1 MLLQLLHLLAVVAE
15 AMSGALMGMRR
26 GMDRVGLCL
35 VGAVTALGAGTLRD
49 VLLGHEPLAW
59 ISHPDY
65 VLITIAAASVAAA
78 CAKWLRHWQGLFVT
92 VDAIGLIAFTVIGC
106 DVPATTDVSP
116 PSSCWP
122 RACWPRACTGNLGY
136 SPPPIRA
143 AQVNRAVRYPH
154 SMIQKKKS
162 QSHDPYAPVAKNQL
176 LAARLPMWRSKF
188 IVLLVF
194 GAFAALAGRAFWVQV
209 VNQDFYVDQ
218 GQKRYQRTIEL
229 DATRGRIVDRNGSM
243 LAVSLATYEIWASPK
258 LIDEAAFVPLSRLLD
273 LPLAE
278 LRRRLNGDKTFV
290 LLKRQVDAETAGHL
304 SKAGLAGITQIADSK
319 RFYPEGES
327 AAHVVGFTDIEDD
340 GQEGVELAANEQL
353 LGVPGQREVIRDR
366 LGRVVSETRP
376 LVPAQNG
383 ETIHLTIDRRIQQL
397 AYAQLKDAIARH
409 HAEAGSVVVLDARN
423 GEILA
428 LANYPS
434 FDPND
439 RARLTGRQLRNRAV
453 VDTFEPGSTIK
464 PVVVALSIDEGK
476 VRPHSVIDTAPG
488 WYKIGPAVIHDT
500 SNHGVMTVAE
510 AVQKSSNIALAKL
523 ALNLPAEKIWTKYQE
538 YGLGLRPELTFPGVA
553 SGKVRP
559 YKRWR
564 PIEQA
569 TMAYGYGLS
578 TSLLQI
584 AQVYTAYAGDG
595 TMHHV
600 SLLRNAAGAATQSGD
615 AGHAVTTPATA
626 RAIRSML
633 EMATGVGG
641 TGRAATV
648 EGYRVGGKTGTARKQ
663 VGATYAKNRYRA
675 LFVGMAPMSDPRLIV
690 AVMIDDPAGKAFYG
704 GTVAGPVFSGVTG
717 GALQLLGVP
726 PDAPGT

>member
-1 MLLQLLHLLAVVAE
+1 
-15 AMSGALMGMRR
+15 
-26 GMDRVGLCL
+26 
-35 VGAVTALGAGTLRD
+35 
-49 VLLGHEPLAW
+49 
-59 ISHPDY
+59 
-65 VLITIAAASVAAA
+65 
-78 CAKWLRHWQGLFVT
+78 
-92 VDAIGLIAFTVIGC
+92 
-106 DVPATTDVSP
+106 
-116 PSSCWP
+116 
-122 RACWPRACTGNLGY
+122 
-136 SPPPIRA
+136 
-143 AQVNRAVRYPH
+143 
-154 SMIQKKKS
+154 
-162 QSHDPYAPVAKNQL
+162 
-176 LAARLPMWRSKF
+176 
-188 IVLLVF
+188 
-194 GAFAALAGRAFWVQV
+194 
-209 VNQDFYVDQ
+209 
-218 GQKRYQRTIEL
+218 
-229 DATRGRIVDRNGSM
+229 
-243 LAVSLATYEIWASPK
+243 
-258 LIDEAAFVPLSRLLD
+258 
-273 LPLAE
+273 
-278 LRRRLNGDKTFV
+278 LRRRLNADKTFI
-290 LLKRQVDAETAGHL
+290 LLKRQVDADTAARL
-304 SKAGLAGITQIADSK
+304 SRLSLAGVTQIADSK

-327 AAHVVGFTDIEDD
+327 AAHVVGFTDIEDN

-376 LVPAQNG
+376 LVPARNG

-397 AYAQLKDAIARH
+397 AYAQLKEAIAKH

-464 PVVVALSIDEGK
+464 PLVVALSIDEGK
-476 VRPHSVIDTAPG
+476 VRPQSVIDTAPG
-488 WYKIGPAVIHDT
+488 WYTIGPAVIHDT
-500 SNHGVMTVAE
+500 SNHGMMTVSE

-523 ALNLPAEKIWTKYQE
+523 ALNLPAETIWTKYQQ

-595 TMHHV
+595 TMQRV
-600 SLLRNAAGAATQSGD
+600 SLLRNGADAAAPSADQD
-615 AGHAVTTPATA
+615 LAVTKPATA
-626 RAIRSML
+626 RAIRAML

-641 TGRAATV
+641 TGRAAAV
-648 EGYRVGGKTGTARKQ
+648 DGYRIGGKTGTARKQ

-726 PDAPGT
+726 PDAPGV

>member
-1 MLLQLLHLLAVVAE
+1 
-15 AMSGALMGMRR
+15 
-26 GMDRVGLCL
+26 
-35 VGAVTALGAGTLRD
+35 
-49 VLLGHEPLAW
+49 
-59 ISHPDY
+59 
-65 VLITIAAASVAAA
+65 
-78 CAKWLRHWQGLFVT
+78 
-92 VDAIGLIAFTVIGC
+92 
-106 DVPATTDVSP
+106 
-116 PSSCWP
+116 
-122 RACWPRACTGNLGY
+122 
-136 SPPPIRA
+136 
-143 AQVNRAVRYPH
+143 
-154 SMIQKKKS
+154 
-162 QSHDPYAPVAKNQL
+162 
-176 LAARLPMWRSKF
+176 
-188 IVLLVF
+188 
-194 GAFAALAGRAFWVQV
+194 
-209 VNQDFYVDQ
+209 
-218 GQKRYQRTIEL
+218 
-229 DATRGRIVDRNGSM
+229 
-243 LAVSLATYEIWASPK
+243 
-258 LIDEAAFVPLSRLLD
+258 
-273 LPLAE
+273 
-278 LRRRLNGDKTFV
+278 
-290 LLKRQVDAETAGHL
+290 
-304 SKAGLAGITQIADSK
+304 
-319 RFYPEGES
+319 
-327 AAHVVGFTDIEDD
+327 VVGFTDIEDN

-397 AYAQLKDAIARH
+397 AYAQLKDAIAKH

-476 VRPHSVIDTAPG
+476 VRPQSVIDTAPG

-578 TSLLQI
+578 TSLLQM

-595 TMHHV
+595 TMHRV
-600 SLLRNAAGAATQSGD
+600 SLLRNGAGAAAQS
-615 AGHAVTTPATA
+615 AGTGQAVTTPATA

-648 EGYRVGGKTGTARKQ
+648 EGYRIGGKTGTARKQ

>member
-1 MLLQLLHLLAVVAE
+1 
-15 AMSGALMGMRR
+15 
-26 GMDRVGLCL
+26 
-35 VGAVTALGAGTLRD
+35 
-49 VLLGHEPLAW
+49 
-59 ISHPDY
+59 
-65 VLITIAAASVAAA
+65 
-78 CAKWLRHWQGLFVT
+78 
-92 VDAIGLIAFTVIGC
+92 
-106 DVPATTDVSP
+106 
-116 PSSCWP
+116 
-122 RACWPRACTGNLGY
+122 
-136 SPPPIRA
+136 
-143 AQVNRAVRYPH
+143 
-154 SMIQKKKS
+154 MIQKKKS
-162 QSHDPYAPVAKNQL
+162 QSHDPYAPVAKNPL
-176 LAARLPMWRSKF
+176 LAARLPAWRSKF

-194 GAFAALAGRAFWVQV
+194 SAFASLAGRALWVQV
-209 VNQDFYVDQ
+209 VNRDFYIDQ

-243 LAVSLATYEIWASPK
+243 LAVSLATYEIWANPRQV
-258 LIDEAAFVPLSRLLD
+258 DEAAVGPLSRLLD
-273 LPLAE
+273 LPPAE
-278 LRRRLNGDKTFV
+278 LRRRLNGNKSFV
-290 LLKRQVDAETAGHL
+290 LLKRQVDADTAAQL
-304 SKAGLAGITQIADSK
+304 SRLGLTGLTQIADSK

-327 AAHVVGFTDIEDD
+327 AAHVVGFTDIEDN
-340 GQEGVELAANEQL
+340 GQEGVELAANEHL

-376 LVPAQNG
+376 LVPARNG
-383 ETIHLTIDRRIQQL
+383 DTIHLTIDRRIQQL
-397 AYAQLKDAIARH
+397 AYGQLKETIAKH

-476 VRPHSVIDTAPG
+476 VRPQSMIDTAPG

-500 SNHGVMTVAE
+500 SNHGVMTVSE

-523 ALNLPAEKIWTKYQE
+523 ALNLPAQTIWTKYQQ

-578 TSLLQI
+578 ASLLQI
-584 AQVYTAYAGDG
+584 AQIYTAYAGDG
-595 TMHHV
+595 TMQRV
-600 SLLRNAAGAATQSGD
+600 SLLRNGAQAATPSVDTGL
-615 AGHAVTTPATA
+615 AVTKPATA
-626 RAIRSML
+626 QAIRSML
-633 EMATGVGG
+633 EMATSEGG
-641 TGRAATV
+641 TGRAAAV
-648 EGYRVGGKTGTARKQ
+648 AGYRIGGKTGTARKQ

-704 GTVAGPVFSGVTG
+704 GTVAGPVFSEVTG

-726 PDAPGT
+726 PDAPGV

>member
-1 MLLQLLHLLAVVAE
+1 M
-15 AMSGALMGMRR
+15 
-26 GMDRVGLCL
+26 
-35 VGAVTALGAGTLRD
+35 T
-49 VLLGHEPLAW
+49 
-59 ISHPDY
+59 
-65 VLITIAAASVAAA
+65 
-78 CAKWLRHWQGLFVT
+78 
-92 VDAIGLIAFTVIGC
+92 
-106 DVPATTDVSP
+106 
-116 PSSCWP
+116 
-122 RACWPRACTGNLGY
+122 
-136 SPPPIRA
+136 
-143 AQVNRAVRYPH
+143 
-154 SMIQKKKS
+154 QKKKS
-162 QSHDPYAPVAKNQL
+162 QPHDPYAPVAKNPL
-176 LAARLPMWRSKF
+176 LAARLPAWRSKF

-258 LIDEAAFVPLSRLLD
+258 LIDEAAFPPLSKLLD

-290 LLKRQVDAETAGHL
+290 LLKRQVDADTAAHL
-304 SKAGLAGITQIADSK
+304 SRLGLAGITQIADSK

-327 AAHVVGFTDIEDD
+327 AAHVVGFTDIEDN

-353 LGVPGQREVIRDR
+353 LGVPGHREVIRDR

-376 LVPAQNG
+376 LVPARNG

-397 AYAQLKDAIARH
+397 AYAQLKEAIAKH
-409 HAEAGSVVVLDARN
+409 HADAGSVVVLDARN

-476 VRPHSVIDTAPG
+476 VRPQSVIDTAPG
-488 WYKIGPAVIHDT
+488 WYRIGPAVIHDT
-500 SNHGVMTVAE
+500 SNHGVMTVSE

-523 ALNLPAEKIWTKYQE
+523 ALNLPAEKIWTKYQQ

-578 TSLLQI
+578 ASLLQI

-595 TMHHV
+595 TMQRV
-600 SLLRNAAGAATQSGD
+600 SLLRDAAGAAAQPPSAD
-615 AGHAVTTPATA
+615 RNLAVTKPATA
-626 RAIRSML
+626 RAIRTML
-633 EMATGVGG
+633 EMATGEGG
-641 TGRAATV
+641 TGRAAAVT
-648 EGYRVGGKTGTARKQ
+648 GYRIGGKTGTARKQ
-663 VGATYAKNRYRA
+663 VGAAYAKNRYRA

-726 PDAPGT
+726 PDAPGV

>member
-1 MLLQLLHLLAVVAE
+1 
-15 AMSGALMGMRR
+15 
-26 GMDRVGLCL
+26 
-35 VGAVTALGAGTLRD
+35 
-49 VLLGHEPLAW
+49 
-59 ISHPDY
+59 
-65 VLITIAAASVAAA
+65 
-78 CAKWLRHWQGLFVT
+78 
-92 VDAIGLIAFTVIGC
+92 
-106 DVPATTDVSP
+106 
-116 PSSCWP
+116 
-122 RACWPRACTGNLGY
+122 
-136 SPPPIRA
+136 
-143 AQVNRAVRYPH
+143 
-154 SMIQKKKS
+154 
-162 QSHDPYAPVAKNQL
+162 
-176 LAARLPMWRSKF
+176 MWRSKF
-188 IVLLVF
+188 IVVLVF
-194 GAFAALAGRAFWVQV
+194 GAFAALAGRALWVQV
-209 VNQDFYVDQ
+209 VNRDFYIDQ

-258 LIDEAAFVPLSRLLD
+258 LLDEAALPPLSKLLD

-278 LRRRLNGDKTFV
+278 LRRRLSGDKTFV
-290 LLKRQVDAETAGHL
+290 LLKRQVDADTAGHL
-304 SKAGLAGITQIADSK
+304 SKLGLAGITQIADSK

-327 AAHVVGFTDIEDD
+327 AAHVVGFTDIEDN

-353 LGVPGQREVIRDR
+353 LGVPGHREVIRDR

-397 AYAQLKDAIARH
+397 AYGQLKDAIAKHR
-409 HAEAGSVVVLDARN
+409 AEAGSVVVLDARN

-476 VRPHSVIDTAPG
+476 VRPQSVIDTAPG

-500 SNHGVMTVAE
+500 SNHGAMTVAE

-538 YGLGLRPELTFPGVA
+538 YGLGLRPDLTFPGVA

-578 TSLLQI
+578 ASLLQI
-584 AQVYTAYAGDG
+584 AQIYTAYAGDG
-595 TMHHV
+595 TMHRV
-600 SLLRNAAGAATQSGD
+600 RLLREGTEAGGNSAGASDETR
-615 AGHAVTTPATA
+615 HAVTTPGTA

-633 EMATGVGG
+633 EMATGDGG

-704 GTVAGPVFSGVTG
+704 GTVAGPVFSAVTG

-726 PDAPGT
+726 PDA